1 MLACV
6 HTSHPNYDSIRMH
19 DGEGNSITILL
30 VTLHKHM
37 ANTDTRSQE
46 PWKKGST
53 KSLPVCLIWEDSW
66 NFPSLVED
74 FTEHEDLESKPWI
87 MLLEVED
94 SS

>member
-46 PWKKGST
+46 P
-53 KSLPVCLIWEDSW
+53 
-66 NFPSLVED
+66 
-74 FTEHEDLESKPWI
+74 
-87 MLLEVED
+87 
-94 SS
+94 